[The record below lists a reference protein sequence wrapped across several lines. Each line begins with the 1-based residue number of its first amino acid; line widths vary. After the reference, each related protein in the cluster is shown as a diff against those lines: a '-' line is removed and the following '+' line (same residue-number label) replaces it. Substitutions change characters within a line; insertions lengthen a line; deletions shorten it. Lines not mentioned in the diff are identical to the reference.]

1 MQKEHRELHFERFY
15 NLEIG
20 DYKETSGL
28 IKDGL
33 YSWKLL
39 PDNNTYEIES
49 TEENIKHLEYF
60 ESKNAIVF
68 NYSSKTQISKDGFF
82 YDKFDCLEYEW
93 VVRLYD
99 SDYYI
104 CRKNAQYGV
113 IDANGNII
121 IDIAFPLIT
130 RLPKVI
136 DIDIDELYWYE
147 PPHVRQIRKEALGE
161 NTKPYIFLKITTEKG
176 EHLLELTT
184 FRESRTYDKIYT
196 FGKNYLIKQNGLF
209 GIITRMGEELVPP
222 IYSKAD
228 YFPPSLSRWAINE
241 RYWTGGWIE
250 TECFGNIVPITN
262 NGKFYGEIPHELF
275 TRCYR
280 VEERRYL
287 VEQDGKC
294 GLIEKSIRSEEL
306 GVIIPIEYNSILL
319 DDNRPS
325 YDSHPFRPVFIKNS
339 SGIAKPFCFAI
350 VHDDDGYQLYN
361 MASKEQREMGEHYHS
376 LKYAYSSN
384 PLAEYKP
391 PFFIAER
398 DDKYAIL
405 SQTGVQITDF
415 VYQSI
420 NRMIGND
427 FIVCKG
433 DKWIVIDSLGKQLF
447 NCEWDDINDALQ
459 TWKESGRGY
468 YIFA

>member
-1 MQKEHRELHFERFY
+1 MQKEQRQLHFERVY
-15 NLEIG
+15 DLEIG

-49 TEENIKHLEYF
+49 TEENIKHREYF

-68 NYSSKTQISKDGFF
+68 GYSSKTLISKDGFF

-104 CRKNAQYGV
+104 CRKNTKYGV

-121 IDIAFPLIT
+121 IDIVFPLIT

-161 NTKPYIFLKITTEKG
+161 NTKPYIILKITTEKG

-228 YFPPSLSRWAINE
+228 YFPPSLSRWAVDE

-250 TECFGNIVPITN
+250 TECFGYKVPIAN
-262 NGKFYGEIPHELF
+262 NGKYYGEIPYEF
-275 TRCYR
+275 TGCYR
-280 VEERRYL
+280 VDERRYL
-287 VEQDGKC
+287 VEQNGKC
-294 GLIEKSIRSEEL
+294 GLIEYQNSSKKL
-306 GVIIPIEYNSILL
+306 GVIIPIEYISILL
-319 DDNRPS
+319 DNNRPS
-325 YDSHPFRPVFIKNS
+325 YDNRPFSPVWIKNS
-339 SGIAKPFCFAI
+339 DGIAKPFCFAI
-350 VHDDDGYQLYN
+350 VQDDDGYQLYN
-361 MASKEQREMGEHYHS
+361 MASQEQREMGEHYHS
-376 LKYAYSSN
+376 LKFAHN
-384 PLAEYKP
+384 GLPRAEYKP

-405 SQTGVQITDF
+405 SQAGVQITDF

-420 NRMIGND
+420 YGMIGDD
-427 FIVCKG
+427 FIVCKD
-433 DKWIVIDSLGKQLF
+433 DKWTIINRWGKQLF
-447 NCEWDDINDALQ
+447 NCEWDDINDALHAWQ
-459 TWKESGRGY
+459 NSGRG
-468 YIFA
+468 